1 METKTFK
8 EVVRDIK
15 KGETWVT
22 MDKRYKLKSIT
33 WEKDSRGLDFNYSDA
48 TEVFFID
55 PNQEFVLDR
64 KLYSFDKAYIELLNG
79 RVIESESGNIFFM
92 KDGKMYKVEEGSD
105 ILFADIECFNIKST
119 DILGKWYVYT
129 ER

>member
-1 METKTFK
+1 MKTFK

-15 KGETWVT
+15 EGETWETV
-22 MDKRYKLKSIT
+22 DGSYKLKSIT
-33 WEKDSRGLDFNYSDA
+33 REEGSRCLEFNYSDE
-48 TEVFFID
+48 TRSFYID
-55 PNQEFVLDR
+55 PNQEFVLKIKSYD
-64 KLYSFDKAYIELLNG
+64 FNEAYIELLNG

-92 KDGKMYKVEEGSD
+92 KNEKIYKVEGTSD
-105 ILFADIECFNIKST
+105 ILFANVECPNIECT

>member
-1 METKTFK
+1 MKTFK

-22 MDKRYKLKSIT
+22 MDKKYKLKSIT
-33 WEKDSRGLDFNYSDA
+33 WEEDSRGLAFNYSDS
-48 TEVFFID
+48 TRNFFID

>member
-1 METKTFK
+1 MKTLK
-8 EVVRDIK
+8 EVIRDIK

-22 MDKRYKLKSIT
+22 MDKKYKLKSIT
-33 WEKDSRGLDFNYSDA
+33 WEKDSRGLEFNYSDS
-48 TEVFFID
+48 TKVFSID
-55 PNQEFVLDR
+55 PNQEFVLKIKSYD
-64 KLYSFDKAYIELLNG
+64 FNEAYIELLNG
-79 RVIESESGNIFFM
+79 NVIESESGNIFFM

>member
-1 METKTFK
+1 MKTKTFK

-22 MDKRYKLKSIT
+22 MDKKYKLKSIT
-33 WEKDSRGLDFNYSDA
+33 WEEDSKGLEFNYSDS
-48 TEVFFID
+48 TRNFFID

-92 KDGKMYKVEEGSD
+92 KDKKMYKVEGTSD
-105 ILFADIECFNIKST
+105 ILFANVECPNIECT
-119 DILGKWYVYT
+119 DILGKGDIYS
-129 ER
+129 E

>member
-1 METKTFK
+1 MKTKTFK

-22 MDKRYKLKSIT
+22 MDKKYKLKSIT
-33 WEKDSRGLDFNYSDA
+33 WEEDSRGLAFNYSDS
-48 TEVFFID
+48 TRNFFID

-92 KDGKMYKVEEGSD
+92 KDGKMYKVEERSD
-105 ILFADIECFNIKST
+105 ILFANIECFNIESK

>member
-1 METKTFK
+1 MKTKTFK

-22 MDKRYKLKSIT
+22 TDKKYKLKSIT
-33 WEKDSRGLDFNYSDA
+33 WEEDSRGLAFNYSDS
-48 TEVFFID
+48 TRNFFID

-105 ILFADIECFNIKST
+105 ILFADIECFNIECT

>member
-1 METKTFK
+1 MKTKTFK
-8 EVVRDIK
+8 EVIRDKK

-22 MDKRYKLKSIT
+22 TDKKYKLKSIT
-33 WEKDSRGLDFNYSDA
+33 WEEDSRGLAFNYSDS
-48 TEVFFID
+48 TRNFFID

>member
-1 METKTFK
+1 MKTFK
-8 EVVRDIK
+8 EVIRDIK

-22 MDKRYKLKSIT
+22 IDKRFKLKSIT
-33 WEKDSRGLDFNYSDA
+33 WEEDSRGLDFNYSDS
-48 TEVFFID
+48 TRNFSID

-105 ILFADIECFNIKST
+105 ILFADIECFKIEFI
-119 DILGKWYVYT
+119 DILGRWYVCIR
-129 ER
+129 E

>member
-1 METKTFK
+1 MKTLK
-8 EVVRDIK
+8 EVIRDIK
-15 KGETWVT
+15 EGETWETV
-22 MDKRYKLKSIT
+22 DGSYKLKSIT
-33 WEKDSRGLDFNYSDA
+33 REEGSRYLEFNYSDE
-48 TEVFFID
+48 TRSFYID

-92 KDGKMYKVEEGSD
+92 KNEKIYKVEGTSN
-105 ILFADIECFNIKST
+105 ILFANVECPNIECT

>member
-1 METKTFK
+1 MKTKTFK

-22 MDKRYKLKSIT
+22 TDKKYKLKSIT
-33 WEKDSRGLDFNYSDA
+33 WEEDSRGLAFNYSDS
-48 TEVFFID
+48 TRNFFID

-92 KDGKMYKVEEGSD
+92 KDEKMYKVKEGSD
-105 ILFADIECFNIKST
+105 ILYTDVECFDIECT
-119 DILGKWYVYT
+119 DILGKWYIYS
-129 ER
+129 E